1 MTLFYESAPY
11 KLLLVDDQRSVLE
24 SYTLLIKEEAPN
36 IRVTQAST
44 GKEAIECFHDINPDC
59 VLLDHELPDMNALQ
73 VISAMQDGP
82 NLTVPVIVF
91 SSHSKKDLDLELM
104 EAGATDFFDKRE
116 VSPELLRR
124 TIFRAIVRFR
134 YSSSQHYY
142 EQAQQALKEKSAIEK
157 ATSEERK
164 KLKSANKQLE
174 FMAMHDSLTG
184 LANRVMLI
192 EHLTRA
198 ISSSKRNEIKFYVLF
213 IDLDRFKNVN
223 DSLGHS
229 GGDILLLEV
238 VRRIR
243 KAIRIED
250 VMARVGGDEF
260 VIVLDGCNNES
271 SAFAACKKINEVVAE
286 KYVIDGNDIFIS
298 ASVGISAYPA
308 DGETPDDLLE
318 NADSAMYSAKRNG
331 KNTFILFNNKSNHA
345 PKQNSFEPDLHNAI
359 DKGELS
365 IYYQPK
371 VDLKSGNIYGV
382 EALLRWHSKNHGP
395 ISPTAFIPIA
405 EESDLIIRLGKW
417 VREEAAKQLN
427 LWKNSPFSHF
437 HIAIN
442 VSSREFSKVDLLEQ
456 LKHLRDNYQINPE
469 LLELEITERTIVE
482 QVNLKSNHF
491 NKIKDLGCGLSIDDF
506 GTGYSSLSYLK
517 KIPIDE
523 LKIDRSF
530 ISEDIRDRAITE
542 TIINMAKNLGIRSIA
557 EGVEGREQLDYLVKV
572 GCDQIQGFFF
582 SKPLPIQKFE
592 DWASLYS
599 KDSHAAIA
607 PLAQSRSS

>member
-44 GKEAIECFHDINPDC
+44 GKQAIECFHNIKPDC

-91 SSHSKKDLDLELM
+91 SSHNKKDLDLELM

-142 EQAQQALKEKSAIEK
+142 KQAQQALKEKCAIEK

-198 ISSSKRNEIKFYVLF
+198 ISSSKRNQSKFYVLF

-243 KAIRIED
+243 KAIRVED

-260 VIVLDGCNNES
+260 VIVLDGCNDES
-271 SAFAACKKINEVVAE
+271 SAFIACKKINEVVAE

-298 ASVGISAYPA
+298 ASVGIAAYPA
-308 DGETPDDLLE
+308 DGENPDDLLE
-318 NADSAMYSAKRNG
+318 NADSAMYSAKRSG

-359 DKGELS
+359 EKNELS

-371 VDLKSGNIYGV
+371 VELKSGNIYGV
-382 EALLRWHSKNHGP
+382 EALLRWHSTNHGP

-427 LWKNSPFSHF
+427 LWKKTPFSHL
-437 HIAIN
+437 HIAVN
-442 VSSREFSKVDLLEQ
+442 VSSREFSKDGLLDQ
-456 LKHLRDNYQINPE
+456 LKHLRDNYQISPE

-607 PLAQSRSS
+607 PIAQSRSS